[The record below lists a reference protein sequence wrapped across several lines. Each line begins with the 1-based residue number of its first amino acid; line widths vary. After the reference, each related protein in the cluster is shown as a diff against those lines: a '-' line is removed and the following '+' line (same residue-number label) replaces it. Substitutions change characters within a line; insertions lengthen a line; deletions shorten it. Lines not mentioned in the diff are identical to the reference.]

1 MEAEQVN
8 LGSSILVPC
17 VQEVAKGA
25 LPLGQVPSRYQHPDQ
40 DPPFTSIAE
49 LSPQQVPVIDM
60 QKLLSGDSMD
70 AELEKLHHAC
80 KHWGFFQLRN
90 HGVDSS
96 LVEKVKKGIQGLFNL
111 PMEDKKKLW
120 QRPGEVEGFGQAFV
134 VSEEQKLDWGDMF
147 FTTSLP
153 PHLRKPHLFPNLP
166 LPFRDDIGAY
176 SVELRDLALKILG
189 FQAKALGMDP
199 DDMRIFEGGYQT
211 LRMNYYP
218 PCPQPEVAIGLSPHS
233 DGVGITILL
242 QINEMEGL
250 QIKKDGAWIP
260 IKPLPDAFVV
270 NIGDILEMITNGTY
284 PSIEHRAVVNS
295 EKERMSIATFYCPK
309 LDADIGPAPS
319 LVTPQTP
326 PKFKTLP
333 ISHYFNELFKR
344 SAVNSYSGRLESKL
358 RSKPECTRRYNA
370 EGAKEFL
377 DQQLMALRSE
387 LKE

>member
-1 MEAEQVN
+1 MEAEQEE
-8 LGSSILVPC
+8 LGSSLPVPC
-17 VQEVAKGA
+17 VQEMAKGA
-25 LPLGQVPSRYQHPDQ
+25 LSQVPLRYQRPDQ

-147 FTTSLP
+147 FITSLP

-166 LPFRDDIGAY
+166 LPFRDDIEAY
-176 SVELRDLALKILG
+176 SAELRDLALKILG
-189 FQAKALGMDP
+189 LQAKALGMDP
-199 DDMRIFEGGYQT
+199 NDVKIFEGGD
-211 LRMNYYP
+211 LL
-218 PCPQPEVAIGLSPHS
+218 E
-233 DGVGITILL
+233 IL
-242 QINEMEGL
+242 
-250 QIKKDGAWIP
+250 
-260 IKPLPDAFVV
+260 
-270 NIGDILEMITNGTY
+270 TNGTY
-284 PSIEHRAVVNS
+284 TSIEHRAVVNA
-295 EKERMSIATFYCPK
+295 EEERLSVATFYSPK
-309 LDADIGPAPS
+309 LDAEIGPAPS

-326 PKFKTLP
+326 PKFKTMVV
-333 ISHYFNELFKR
+333 SDYFKRLFKR
-344 SAVNSYSGRLESKL
+344 RLGGKSQLDDL
-358 RSKPECTRRYNA
+358 RIEN
-370 EGAKEFL
+370 
-377 DQQLMALRSE
+377 
-387 LKE
+387 